1 MSAMQL
7 GREDEGIQ
15 EMLLD
20 AGLDGAEDL
29 RNSLGELRALAL
41 EPAPEPRADLA
52 ALLAPAVP
60 SLGQRRWSRR
70 RRMAVVGAAL
80 AGTMSLG
87 AGAVAAANED
97 FRRGVSESV
106 SGITQT
112 VGEIFLPPSDVPVQQ
127 PAPAAPSPS
136 YVPAVP
142 APAATAPVP
151 ETTAAAPATV
161 APAAPAAP
169 GSSPVDPGSSPAE
182 PGQGREHAA
191 SPPPPGHLPA
201 VPGAGVAPHLPGA
214 PAVPPLPGDL
224 PTHLR

>member
-7 GREDEGIQ
+7 GREDEGIH

-29 RNSLGELRALAL
+29 RNSLEELRALAL

-52 ALLAPAVP
+52 ALLSPAVP

-87 AGAVAAANED
+87 AGAVAANDD
-97 FRRGVSESV
+97 FRRSVSESV

-112 VGEIFLPPSDVPVQQ
+112 VGEIFLPPGDAPVQQ
-127 PAPAAPSPS
+127 PAPAVPSPS
-136 YVPAVP
+136 YVPAEP
-142 APAATAPVP
+142 GQAATAPVP

-161 APAAPAAP
+161 APAAP
-169 GSSPVDPGSSPAE
+169 GSSWGA

-191 SPPPPGHLPA
+191 SPSARPGGLPA
-201 VPGAGVAPHLPGA
+201 VPGQGVAPHLPGV